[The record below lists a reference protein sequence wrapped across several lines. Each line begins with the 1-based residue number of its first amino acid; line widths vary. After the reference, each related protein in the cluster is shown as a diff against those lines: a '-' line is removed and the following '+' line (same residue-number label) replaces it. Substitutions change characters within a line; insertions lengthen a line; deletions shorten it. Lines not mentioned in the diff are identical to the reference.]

1 VRRDLDR
8 LREAFDLVVIGAGI
22 YGAAIAWDATLRG
35 LRVAL
40 VDRGD
45 IGSGTSFNNAKTLH
59 GGVRSLQGLRLGEL
73 REYVRERRALMRIAP
88 HLVQPLTF
96 VSPALGTLTR
106 NRLAYALYFGV
117 YDLLAADRNAG
128 VDPRLHLP
136 RASILGR
143 DAYLARDPLS
153 DPARV
158 TGGVAWHDGQMVHGD
173 RLTLAFAKAA
183 ASRGAVVA
191 TYVRADAALVEAGRV
206 RGVRVTDV
214 APGSAG
220 AGLDVPARLVVNATG
235 PQADRVLARLAGEGL
250 PRLVPALS
258 LGLNIVTRSLGLD
271 AAVGGSARGRLFFVA
286 PWRGV
291 SIAGTSHEPYHA
303 DADTPAVP
311 AADLDTFLRD
321 LATAF
326 PRAGLTRG
334 DVRLVHRGLL
344 PSVGL
349 ANGEV
354 QLLKTSV
361 VRDHAADGR
370 PGLLSVVGT
379 RYTTARHTAQLAV
392 DRACAILGVEAPPCA
407 TATTPLPDALDAA
420 PADRLE
426 GIYGRD
432 AGAVRGLAAADPAL
446 AAPLSA
452 TCATLGAEVVH
463 AVRAEA
469 AITLADAILRRTEA
483 GVTGHPGPDALA
495 SAAAIM
501 ASELRWDTPRTAAEI
516 AACARV
522 YDVP

>member
-1 VRRDLDR
+1 MRRDLDR
-8 LREAFDLVVIGAGI
+8 LREAFDLVVIGAGV
-22 YGAAIAWDATLRG
+22 YGAAIAWDAAQRG

-40 VDRGD
+40 IDRGD
-45 IGSGTSFNNAKTLH
+45 IGGGTSFNNAKTLH

-106 NRLAYALYFGV
+106 NRFAYAVYFGA
-117 YDLLAADRNAG
+117 YDLLAADRNEG

-173 RLTLAFAKAA
+173 RFTLAFAKAA
-183 ASRGAVVA
+183 ASRDAVVA
-191 TYVRADAALVEAGRV
+191 TYVRADAAIVENGRV
-206 RGVRVTDV
+206 RGVRATDV
-214 APGSAG
+214 AAG
-220 AGLDVPARLVVNATG
+220 AAGTGIDVRARLVVNATG
-235 PQADRVLARLAGEGL
+235 PQADRVLAQLAGEGL

-303 DADTPAVP
+303 DADSPTVP

-321 LATAF
+321 LAAAF
-326 PRAGLTRG
+326 PRAGLTRA

-361 VRDHAADGR
+361 VRDHAAE
-370 PGLLSVVGT
+370 PSSGT
-379 RYTTARHTAQLAV
+379 S
-392 DRACAILGVEAPPCA
+392 G
-407 TATTPLPDALDAA
+407 
-420 PADRLE
+420 
-426 GIYGRD
+426 
-432 AGAVRGLAAADPAL
+432 
-446 AAPLSA
+446 
-452 TCATLGAEVVH
+452 
-463 AVRAEA
+463 
-469 AITLADAILRRTEA
+469 
-483 GVTGHPGPDALA
+483 
-495 SAAAIM
+495 
-501 ASELRWDTPRTAAEI
+501 
-516 AACARV
+516 
-522 YDVP
+522 

>member
-1 VRRDLDR
+1 VKRDLDR
-8 LREAFDLVVIGAGI
+8 LREAFDLVVIGAGV
-22 YGAAIAWDATLRG
+22 YGAAIAWDAALRG

-40 VDRGD
+40 IDRGD
-45 IGSGTSFNNAKTLH
+45 IGGGTSFNNAKTLH

-88 HLVQPLTF
+88 HLVQPLAF

-106 NRLAYALYFGV
+106 NRLAYAAYFGL
-117 YDLLAADRNAG
+117 YDLLAADRNDG
-128 VDPRLHLP
+128 LDPRLHLP

-173 RLTLAFAKAA
+173 RFTLAFAKAA
-183 ASRGAVVA
+183 AARGAVVA
-191 TYVRADAALVEAGRV
+191 TYVRADAAVADGGRV

-214 APGSAG
+214 APGA
-220 AGLDVPARLVVNATG
+220 AAVTLDVSARLVVNATG
-235 PQADRVLARLAGEGL
+235 PQADRVLARLAGDGL

-258 LGLNIVTRSLGLD
+258 LGLNIVTRPLGLD
-271 AAVGGSARGRLFFVA
+271 AAVGGIARGRLFFVA

-291 SIAGTSHEPYHA
+291 SIAGTSHEPYTG
-303 DADTPAVP
+303 DAETPAVP
-311 AADLDTFLRD
+311 PADVDTFLRD

-326 PRAGLTRG
+326 PRAGLTRA
-334 DVRLVHRGLL
+334 DIRLVHRGLL
-344 PSVGL
+344 PSIGL

-379 RYTTARHTAQLAV
+379 RYTTARHTAQVAV
-392 DRACAILGVEAPPCA
+392 DRACDILRVASPACA
-407 TATTPLPDALDAA
+407 TAAMLLPGAQAEP

-426 GIYGRD
+426 RLYGREAD
-432 AGAVRGLAAADPAL
+432 AVRALAAVDPAL

-452 TCATLGAEVVH
+452 ACDTLGAEIVH
-463 AVRAEA
+463 AVREEM
-469 AITLADAILRRTEA
+469 AITLSDALLRRTEA
-483 GVTGHPGPDALA
+483 GVTGDPGRPALER
-495 SAAAIM
+495 AAAIM
-501 ASELRWDTPRTAAEI
+501 AGELRWDAPRIAAEI
-516 AACARV
+516 GACARV
-522 YDVP
+522 YEVP